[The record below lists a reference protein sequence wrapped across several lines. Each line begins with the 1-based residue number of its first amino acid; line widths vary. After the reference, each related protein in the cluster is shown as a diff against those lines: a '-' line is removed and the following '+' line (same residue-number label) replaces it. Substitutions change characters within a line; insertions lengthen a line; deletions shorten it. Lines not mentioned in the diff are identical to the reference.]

1 MDTPRQPSLQD
12 ALDALPFSFA
22 AFAEHGRLILCNE
35 AMRQHLGLARAEA
48 EALDWTAFLRRL
60 AFRGLLGDG
69 APEERAAEFLP
80 FGGSP
85 ATGARLLRTAEGRA
99 LDWFHASMAGGWVAG
114 LAEAGPRAAALQAA
128 EAASRQASEV
138 IAQLQTGL
146 ARFDSNGR
154 LRRANPRYAD
164 LLGLPEGTPL
174 EGVTL
179 SDLLD
184 IQIGAGEIPA
194 EVKPAIEAD
203 FAERLSRARGS
214 WHVERTKPDGRTIRF
229 VNHPMPDGG
238 WLAEVT
244 DISEARNAER
254 EARRRAAMHDA
265 LIEALPV
272 GVAVYGP
279 DRRVSLVNQAYNRIL
294 ADDPIR
300 IGENLRDIV
309 ERRARRGEFGQTD
322 PEAAVERVLSR
333 LDQPQGFE
341 RRRPGGGVAVHRSV
355 PLPDGGHAMVVS
367 DITDLQAAREEAKES
382 ASVLDT
388 MLESTRHGIVLFDA
402 EGKVVAANRLAAPL
416 AGVSPD
422 AFAPGTSIY
431 QLREEQARRGVF
443 GDKAETQAFL
453 EWRGHQPL
461 RAQDAYRRAGPS
473 NTVIEVVTD
482 ALPDGGFVR
491 SYTDVTALVRAEREA
506 QARAQTLQRVLDT
519 VRHGIIM
526 YDAENKVV
534 AGNGLAERLFGLPEG
549 AVHPGITYDELRAI
563 QVARG
568 EHGEPESAA
577 RAMAARP
584 ALTDGESTYQRRRP
598 DGTVVE
604 IRTEYLPEGG
614 CVRSVTDI
622 TALAAAQ
629 AESANRAAMLQ
640 VMLDNMRHGI
650 MLFDAEER
658 VVAFNRLAAELTGMG
673 EALVVGA
680 TMAEL
685 RAAQA
690 AAGEFGDAE
699 GTARYVAELE
709 GRDNRQ
715 PAQRRRRRP
724 NGMELE
730 ATFSP
735 VPGGGYV
742 LTVTDVTG
750 RVRAEEEAKQRAAR
764 MEATLNATRHSLTL
778 YGPDH
783 RLVSANGIAGSLVVG
798 GDPRPLIGL
807 TLREVMRI
815 QLERE
820 FPNQPEEVERE
831 LSRIMALDRSQPQ
844 RYQRRRPD
852 GRVLDI
858 TSDPTKDGGFAVA
871 VADVTALVR
880 AEEEAKRR
888 SEFLQAMVNNSRQGV
903 LLYNKDRVLVA
914 ANRLAGELLNMP
926 GIENRAGATGSQIMS
941 ELGPAGYYGEPGTAE
956 AEAVETQLRGLD
968 RSIPHRFTRALAD
981 GRVLDISSDP
991 TPDGGIVISASD
1003 VTPLVQA
1010 EEKAQRR
1017 AQTLSAMLGNS
1028 QQGVLLYDRNGRLL
1042 QANSL
1047 AAELFSLPGLEGRI
1061 GATLEELVLEQA
1073 RAGQFGVPGDPETE
1087 AQIAAVLSTDRS
1099 RSQRSTRRTADGR
1112 VMAIASDPLP
1122 DGGFVVSVS
1131 EITALVRAEEEAQ
1144 RRADLLTAMLGN
1156 IRHGLAMFDRN
1167 GAIVASNSILHE
1179 MLHISAEV
1187 VAPGRTLDDMVNAL
1201 RDAGEYG
1208 EGPEG
1213 AAMAEQIKRRDRSV
1227 SIRST
1232 RQRADG
1238 TAVEVVSDPTPDGGW
1253 VVTYTDVSEDRRIR
1267 AELERAREAAEAAN
1281 LAKSRFLAT
1290 MSHELRT
1297 PLNAVIGF
1305 SEVLAAGADA
1315 RLVPEYAGAIQEA
1328 GRHLLTLIDDILDI
1342 TRAEEGR
1349 LPVAKERVD
1358 LGPLLRSACRM
1369 MSGQAEAAQLSLEVM
1384 DAPEDLPALTADTR
1398 RLRQVLLNLM
1408 SNAVKFT
1415 PAGGTVT
1422 LSAAREEGALV
1433 IDLRDTG
1440 IGIAESDM
1448 GRLFQPF
1455 AQVESSA
1462 SRRYAG
1468 SGLGLYLCRVLVEA
1482 QGGTLTLESEMGKGT
1497 LARLRFPPHLLEA

>member
-22 AFAEHGRLILCNE
+22 AFAAHGRFVLCNE
-35 AMRQHLGLARAEA
+35 GMRQHLGLARAEA
-48 EALDWTAFLRRL
+48 EALDWAGFLRRL

-85 ATGARLLRTAEGRA
+85 TGTRLLRTAEGRP
-99 LDWFHASMAGGWVAG
+99 LDWFHSPMAGGWVAG

-128 EAASRQASEV
+128 EAAARQASEV
-138 IAQLQTGL
+138 FAQLQTGL
-146 ARFDSNGR
+146 ARFDAKGR

-164 LLGLPEGTPL
+164 LLSLPEGTPI
-174 EGVTL
+174 EGLTL
-179 SDLLD
+179 SGLLD
-184 IQIGAGEIPA
+184 IQIGAGELPA
-194 EVKPAIEAD
+194 ELKPGIEAD
-203 FAERLSRARGS
+203 FAEKLSRARGP

-279 DRRVSLVNQAYNRIL
+279 DRRVSLVNQSYNRIL

-309 ERRARRGEFGQTD
+309 ERRARRGEFGQGS
-322 PEAAVERVLSR
+322 PAEMVERVLSR

-402 EGKVVAANRLAAPL
+402 DGKVVAANRLAAPL

-422 AFAPGTSIY
+422 AFSPGTSIY

-443 GDKAETQAFL
+443 GDQAETRAFL
-453 EWRGHQPL
+453 DWRGHQPL
-461 RAQDAYRRAGPS
+461 RAQDSYRRAGPS

-506 QARAQTLQRVLDT
+506 QARAHTLQRVLDT

-526 YDAENKVV
+526 YDAEGRVV
-534 AGNGLAERLFGLPEG
+534 AGNGLAEQLFGLPEG
-549 AVHPGITYDELRAI
+549 TVRPGVTYDELRAEQI
-563 QVARG
+563 ARG
-568 EHGEPESAA
+568 EHGDAEAAA
-577 RAMAARP
+577 RTLAERP
-584 ALTDGESTYQRRRP
+584 TLADRENTYQRRRP
-598 DGTVVE
+598 DGTVIEV
-604 IRTEYLPEGG
+604 RTEPLPEGG

-622 TALAAAQ
+622 TALASAQ
-629 AESANRAAMLQ
+629 AEAADRAAMLQ

-658 VVAFNRLAAELTGMG
+658 VIAFNRLAAELTGMG

-690 AAGEFGDAE
+690 VAGEFGNAE
-699 GTARYVAELE
+699 ETARYLEEL
-709 GRDNRQ
+709 GRRDNRQ
-715 PAQRRRRRP
+715 PSHRRRRRP
-724 NGMELE
+724 DGTELE

-742 LTVTDVTG
+742 LTVTDVTS

-764 MEATLNATRHSLTL
+764 MEATLNATRHSITL
-778 YGPDH
+778 YGPDY
-783 RLVSANGIAGSLVVG
+783 RLVSANGIAGSLVLN
-798 GDPRPLIGL
+798 GDPRLLIGL
-807 TLREVMRI
+807 TFEEVMRI
-815 QLERE
+815 QLGRE
-820 FPNQPEEVERE
+820 YPGQPEEVERE
-831 LSRIMALDRSQPQ
+831 LAGILAIDRSKPQ

-852 GRVLDI
+852 GSVLDV
-858 TSDPTKDGGFAVA
+858 TSDPTHDGGFAVA

-888 SEFLQAMVNNSRQGV
+888 SELLQAMVNNSRQGV
-903 LLYNKDRVLVA
+903 LLYSKDRQLVA
-914 ANRLAGELLNMP
+914 ANRLAGELLNLP
-926 GIENRAGATGSQIMS
+926 GIENRAGTAGSQVMT
-941 ELGPAGYYGEPGTAE
+941 ELARVGYFGEPGTADAQVVE
-956 AEAVETQLRGLD
+956 AQLHGLD
-968 RSIPHRFTRALAD
+968 RSVPHRFTRAVAD

-1003 VTPLVQA
+1003 VTPLVRA

-1017 AQTLSAMLGNS
+1017 AQTLSAMLSNS
-1028 QQGVLLYDRNGRLL
+1028 QQGVMLYDQDKRLL
-1042 QANSL
+1042 QANRL

-1061 GATLEELVLEQA
+1061 GATMEELVLEQA
-1073 RAGQFGVPGDPETE
+1073 RAGQFGPPGSLESE
-1087 AQIAAVLSTDRS
+1087 EQIVAVLSADRS

-1144 RRADLLTAMLGN
+1144 RRADLLAAMLGN
-1156 IRHGLAMFDRN
+1156 IRHGIAMFDRN
-1167 GAIVASNSILHE
+1167 SLIVASNSILHE
-1179 MLHISAEV
+1179 MLHISAEA

-1201 RDAGEYG
+1201 LEAGEYG
-1208 EGPEG
+1208 TGPE
-1213 AAMAEQIKRRDRSV
+1213 AEARVEEIKRRDRST
-1227 SIRST
+1227 SYRHT

-1238 TAVEVVSDPTPDGGW
+1238 TVVEVVSDPTPDGGW

-1349 LPVAKERVD
+1349 LPVAKERVE

-1384 DAPEDLPALTADTR
+1384 DAPENLPALTADAR

-1415 PAGGTVT
+1415 PAGGAVT
-1422 LSAAREEGALV
+1422 LSAARDEGGLV

-1440 IGIAESDM
+1440 IGIADSDM

-1462 SRRYAG
+1462 ARRYAG

-1482 QGGTLTLESEMGKGT
+1482 QGGTLTLESELGKGT